1 MDACAW
7 IYWLAS
13 GPRAAVCGYNMQ
25 PWADE
30 GWRDEKLPLG
40 MLKLLHSLERE
51 MGKYGACQSV
61 SNVSIT
67 QY

>member
-1 MDACAW
+1 
-7 IYWLAS
+7 
-13 GPRAAVCGYNMQ
+13 MQ